1 MKPLLL
7 IVDDEKTQREGLRA
21 VLEDHYDIYIA
32 DNAASAI
39 ELLESEPFDI
49 LLTDFRMP
57 GEDGLKLIKRAKS
70 LSHSPVCILMT
81 AFGSEETAV
90 QAIKEGADDYIPKG
104 GMLIEDLEKKI
115 QRALKLRNLEEENTA
130 LKKQL
135 GNQFKTNNIVGESPV
150 MRHVFDT
157 VDQVAPTNATVLI
170 LGESGTGKELIAKAI
185 HQMSHRSHH
194 PMVTV
199 HCAGLSPTLLESEL
213 FGHEKGAFTGA
224 HERRIGRFEKADGG
238 TLFLDEIGEI
248 DTSTQIKL
256 LRILGERSFE
266 RVGSTKTINVDVR
279 LLAAT
284 NKDLPKLMQ
293 EGKFR
298 EDLYYRLRVVEIRLP
313 SLRERPTDIP
323 ALAMTFLKE
332 FSSQNRKKVNDFSKE
347 ALDCIVRH
355 PWPGNVRE
363 LRAAIEHALVFAKGR
378 RVELV
383 DLPGSMRSA
392 PSGQMPQAIGGGSS
406 GMFSSSS
413 PEVHTAT
420 VVPANLSVE
429 ENEKQLMMEA
439 LKQTGGNRTEAAK
452 LLGMSRRTLHRKLTK
467 FQIH

>member
-7 IVDDEKTQREGLRA
+7 IVDYEKTQREGLRA
-21 VLEDHYDIYIA
+21 VLEDHYDVYIA
-32 DNAASAI
+32 DNASSAI
-39 ELLESEPFDI
+39 ELLESESFDV

-70 LSHSPVCILMT
+70 LGQPPICILMT

-115 QRALKLRNLEEENTA
+115 QRALKLQKLEEENTT
-130 LKKQL
+130 LKQHLGKQF
-135 GNQFKTNNIVGESPV
+135 QTSNIIGESPV
-150 MRHVFDT
+150 MQYVFDT
-157 VDQVAPTNATVLI
+157 VEQVAPTQATVLI

-185 HQMSHRSHH
+185 HQISHRSHH
-194 PMVTV
+194 TMVTV

-213 FGHEKGAFTGA
+213 FGNEKGAFTGA

-266 RVGSTKTINVDVR
+266 RVGSTKTIKVDVR

-284 NKDLPKLMQ
+284 NKDLPKLMK

-298 EDLYYRLRVVEIRLP
+298 EDLYYRLRVVEIHLP

-323 ALAMTFLKE
+323 ALAMAFLRE
-332 FSSQNRKKVNDFSKE
+332 FSDQNRKKVTEFTKE
-347 ALDCIVRH
+347 ALEAIVRYS
-355 PWPGNVRE
+355 WPGNVRE
-363 LRAAIEHALVFAKGR
+363 LRAAVEHALVFAKGR
-378 RVELV
+378 KVELF
-383 DLPGSMRSA
+383 DLPASMRSNE
-392 PSGQMPQAIGGGSS
+392 PSSA
-406 GMFSSSS
+406 SSSEGDFNARAGTM
-413 PEVHTAT
+413 PGPA
-420 VVPANLSVE
+420 VVSGSFSNLSVE
-429 ENEKQLMMEA
+429 ENEKQLMIQA
-439 LKQTGGNRTEAAK
+439 LKRTRGNRTEAAK
-452 LLGMSRRTLHRKLTK
+452 LLGISRRTLHRKMAR
-467 FQIH
+467 FQLN